1 MIDVITGAIRFQDT
15 SETANAR
22 RMKVTVEGNSHQVP
36 LFEGLDEEQQRSL
49 RAKMGQTTLRR
60 GEILFEEGEQ
70 GNRLYIITEGKVKSD
85 TRP

>member
-1 MIDVITGAIRFQDT
+1 M
-15 SETANAR
+15 
-22 RMKVTVEGNSHQVP
+22 TVEGNYISQVP

-70 GNRLYIITEGKVKSD
+70 GNRLYIITEGKVKLGHTSLD
-85 TRP
+85 GRENLARPRRNPR